1 MVVLAIVGIL
11 SAVGLPAL
19 TKAQDKAKDSTA
31 IAKLTNA
38 GKECASSLVTAEDG
52 SIYEKGSGAIE
63 ADKNNNIDASDTTGR
78 AAKGVS
84 GDCEV
89 DDALTGLSV
98 TTRKFDF
105 VFVDGIPGKQ
115 L

>member
-1 MVVLAIVGIL
+1 MAL
-11 SAVGLPAL
+11 SMKRVR
-19 TKAQDKAKDSTA
+19 
-31 IAKLTNA
+31 
-38 GKECASSLVTAEDG
+38 
-52 SIYEKGSGAIE
+52 GAIE
-63 ADKNNNIDASDTTGR
+63 SDKNNNIHASDTTGW

-89 DDALTGLSV
+89 DGALTGLSA
-98 TTRKFDF
+98 TTRKFDV